1 MKKKPVKR
9 KLVKKKFI
17 LSKIFLQI
25 NVFPSIL
32 VLSLCFLSFNL
43 HAELQNLSNNT
54 SLSGE
59 FIQGGIVIGRTV
71 PESRVTYDNQVIR
84 VSPAG
89 NFIIGFNRDEP
100 EKVKLKIITP
110 DGAIIT
116 KELYVKQRDYK
127 IQRIDGLPKSKV
139 SPEKPEILARIRKEG
154 AQAALARKRDDERA
168 DYLETFIWPATGAIS
183 GVYGS
188 QRVLNGKP
196 RRPHFGVDV
205 AAPTG
210 TEVFAPASGVI
221 TLANADMFFSG
232 GTIILDHGH
241 GLSSTFLHLSK
252 LLVKSGDVVK
262 QGDLIARV
270 GATGR
275 VTGAHL
281 DWRMNL
287 FKRRVDPQLLVPPMV
302 VTTVQKLNPKLIEEN
317 KH

>member
-1 MKKKPVKR
+1 MKIKPAA
-9 KLVKKKFI
+9 
-17 LSKIFLQI
+17 LSFLSALLAI
-25 NVFPSIL
+25 N
-32 VLSLCFLSFNL
+32 LCFFSLNVIAATQLISDNL
-43 HAELQNLSNNT
+43 TLN
-54 SLSGE
+54 GE
-59 FIQGGIVIGRTV
+59 FVQGGLVIGKTLPGSQV
-71 PESRVTYDNQVIR
+71 IFDNKPIR
-84 VSPAG
+84 VSTQG

-100 EKVKLKIITP
+100 QRVAINISTP
-110 DGAIIT
+110 DGEQLS
-116 KELYVKQRDYK
+116 KELAVKKRVYN

-139 SPEKPEILARIRKEG
+139 TPRKPDVLARIKKES
-154 AQAALARKRDDERA
+154 AQARQARTFDDARP
-168 DYLETFIWPATGAIS
+168 DFLETFIWPTIGPIS

-188 QRVLNGKP
+188 QRVLNGKS

-210 TEVFAPASGVI
+210 TEVIAPASGVI
-221 TLANADMFFSG
+221 TLANPDMFFSG

-252 LLVKSGDVVK
+252 LLVKKGDVIK

-287 FKRRVDPQLLVPPMV
+287 FERRVDPQLLVPDME
-302 VTTVQKLNPKLIEEN
+302 TILGN
-317 KH
+317 KERRSKVLGSSTKNNKVMH